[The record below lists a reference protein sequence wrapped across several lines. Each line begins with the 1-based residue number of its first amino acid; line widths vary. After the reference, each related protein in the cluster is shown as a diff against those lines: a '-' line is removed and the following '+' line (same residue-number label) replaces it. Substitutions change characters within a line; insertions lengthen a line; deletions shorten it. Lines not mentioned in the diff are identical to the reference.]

1 MKNNNNDYHNAKI
14 IELCRV
20 STEVDALPIQS
31 LLESYGIRCI
41 LQSHVTRSVHPFTVD
56 GLAEVR
62 ILISE
67 KDLEK
72 AKDVLKGSDSSF
84 FEKN

>member
-1 MKNNNNDYHNAKI
+1 MKNNDNDYHNAKI
-14 IELCRV
+14 VELCRV
-20 STEVDALPIQS
+20 PTEVDALPIQS
-31 LLESYGIRCI
+31 LLESYGIKCI

-67 KDLEK
+67 KDLDE
-72 AKDVLKGSDSSF
+72 AREILKTSDPSF
-84 FEKN
+84 FEEN